1 MFKKNGVSFSQR
13 RIFFFHETAVTAY
26 FKFIALSA
34 DGSEDKVVAATLRLL
49 QLTVRHALELQESIL
64 TGLATT
70 PCGKWRPIIP
80 QLFSRLVFFCG
91 FSLHLMDLINNI
103 KPLLSTFL

>member
-1 MFKKNGVSFSQR
+1 MFWLAIEILPLAILFQR

-80 QLFSRLVFFCG
+80 QLFSRLLF
-91 FSLHLMDLINNI
+91 
-103 KPLLSTFL
+103 

>member
-1 MFKKNGVSFSQR
+1 MDNSSPKCGSFLFWLAIEILTFAIYFQR

-80 QLFSRLVFFCG
+80 QLFSRLLF
-91 FSLHLMDLINNI
+91 
-103 KPLLSTFL
+103 